1 MTGRILPKEAGA
13 PAGAP
18 RQAPRRLRDV
28 PEEETERLISVLIS
42 GKIRSMVMKKQ
53 KKTARVLI
61 TIPVELLKKI
71 DALAKKA
78 NMNRGA
84 YVCAVVESKFF
95 ADEMKEA
102 QG

>member
-1 MTGRILPKEAGA
+1 
-13 PAGAP
+13 
-18 RQAPRRLRDV
+18 
-28 PEEETERLISVLIS
+28 
-42 GKIRSMVMKKQ
+42 MKKQ